1 MIKTL
6 LQKKVSS
13 MALVGGIL
21 SLLGAIFILS
31 AVIMVGITLISLA
44 GTVST
49 QGAIISCAGYNDGCQ
64 PVVRFHT
71 PSDRVITFRSSSSS
85 SSYTPEKTVT
95 VWYHLDNPQNAQLD
109 PWPIIT
115 ILSLAFG
122 GIGFILLLVGLFLFL
137 RAGNHPSAKVVHH
150 YYTALENQDYA
161 AAFQDLNPNI
171 QTPDR
176 EPFTL
181 AWFIQQEQM
190 SKKTQGTITT
200 HAITNFNM
208 TSASISLRISYASFT
223 VKVTR
228 GESTYKTY
236 PYVVREGDQWKI
248 LRFDGSQQRLN

>member
-122 GIGFILLLVGLFLFL
+122 GIRFYTPACRTISFPAGRKSSLGQGGSSLLYGARKPGLC
-137 RAGNHPSAKVVHH
+137 G
-150 YYTALENQDYA
+150 
-161 AAFQDLNPNI
+161 
-171 QTPDR
+171 
-176 EPFTL
+176 
-181 AWFIQQEQM
+181 
-190 SKKTQGTITT
+190 G
-200 HAITNFNM
+200 
-208 TSASISLRISYASFT
+208 IS
-223 VKVTR
+223 
-228 GESTYKTY
+228 
-236 PYVVREGDQWKI
+236 
-248 LRFDGSQQRLN
+248 GSQPKYTNTRPRAFYSGLVYPTGANVEKNTGDDHHPCYY